1 MQSKIRTI
9 RFVKAALLGVMAFV
23 LELLEISLPIFP
35 SFLKLDFSLLFP
47 LLGAFALGPM
57 AGVLI
62 ELVKNFLHFITIGI
76 GSTAGVGDLA
86 NFLVGGA
93 LVLTAG
99 GIYARKKTR
108 GTAILGLVCGVL
120 AMTVTGAVVNA
131 FITVPFYATA
141 FFAEAGGMDAIIRMC
156 AAIIPAIHDRFTVI
170 LFTFCPFN
178 LLKGVVLTVVTI
190 PVYKYVSPLLK
201 AESFYNSGHNRK
213 PKEHRT

>member
-1 MQSKIRTI
+1 MQNKNRTVY
-9 RFVKAALLGVMAFV
+9 FVKAALLGVMAFV

-35 SFLKLDFSLLFP
+35 SFLKMDFSLIFP
-47 LLGAFALGPM
+47 LLGAFALGPV

-86 NFLVGGA
+86 NFLVGSA

-108 GTAILGLVCGVL
+108 KTAILGLICGVL
-120 AMTVTGAVVNA
+120 AMIVTGAVVNA
-131 FITVPFYATA
+131 FITLPFYATA
-141 FFAEAGGMDAIIRMC
+141 FFAEAGGMDAIIKMC
-156 AAIIPAIHDRFTVI
+156 AAIVPAIHDKFTLI

-178 LLKGVVLTVVTI
+178 LLKGAVLTAVTI

-201 AESFYNSGHNRK
+201 AESFNHNHHHK
-213 PKEHRT
+213 PKEGKT

>member
-1 MQSKIRTI
+1 MQSKHRTI
-9 RFVKAALLGVMAFV
+9 YFVKAALLGVMAFV

-35 SFLKLDFSLLFP
+35 SFLKLDFSLIFP
-47 LLGAFALGPM
+47 LLGAFALGPV

-86 NFLVGGA
+86 NFLVGSA

-99 GIYARKKTR
+99 GIYARNKTR
-108 GTAILGLVCGVL
+108 KTAILGLVCGVL
-120 AMTVTGAVVNA
+120 AMIVTGAVVNA
-131 FITVPFYATA
+131 FITLPFYATA
-141 FFAEAGGMDAIIRMC
+141 FFAEAGGMDAIIKMC

-201 AESFYNSGHNRK
+201 AESFNNSRK
-213 PKEHRT
+213 AKESKT